1 MQLYSYRV
9 LRIIIDKFKQGKYMP
24 APNLNDAE
32 LNNLAKNLFEIDF
45 NNNEFQFVMLSSLI
59 SLLLDKGIISEE
71 EFEKSTS
78 ETGTAFKLFKHRNKL
93 QENSENSDQSEES

>member
-1 MQLYSYRV
+1 MA
-9 LRIIIDKFKQGKYMP
+9 
-24 APNLNDAE
+24 APNLNDVE

-93 QENSENSDQSEES
+93 QENSENSVENDQS

>member
-1 MQLYSYRV
+1 
-9 LRIIIDKFKQGKYMP
+9 MP
-24 APNLNDAE
+24 APSLNDTQ

-45 NNNEFQFVMLSSLI
+45 DNNEFQFVMLSSLI

-93 QENSENSDQSEES
+93 QENSENSVESDQS

>member
-1 MQLYSYRV
+1 
-9 LRIIIDKFKQGKYMP
+9 MP
-24 APNLNDAE
+24 APTLND
-32 LNNLAKNLFEIDF
+32 K
-45 NNNEFQFVMLSSLI
+45 NNELQFVMLSSLI

-93 QENSENSDQSEES
+93 QENSKNSVQNDQS

>member
-1 MQLYSYRV
+1 MA
-9 LRIIIDKFKQGKYMP
+9 
-24 APNLNDAE
+24 APNLNDVE
-32 LNNLAKNLFEIDF
+32 LNNLAKNLFQIDF

-93 QENSENSDQSEES
+93 QENSENSVESDQS

>member
-1 MQLYSYRV
+1 MA
-9 LRIIIDKFKQGKYMP
+9 
-24 APNLNDAE
+24 APNLNDVE
-32 LNNLAKNLFEIDF
+32 LNNLAKNLFQIDF

-93 QENSENSDQSEES
+93 QENSENSVENDQS